1 VSDYI
6 VAMIRNIKKR
16 APADKGCGPE
26 ELRLWEM
33 QADICQTLANP
44 KRLQILNLLQGQE
57 LSVGA
62 MVSALKVAKA
72 NLSQHLSV
80 MRQKGILVS
89 RREGTAIYY
98 RLATPRITEACKIMR
113 QVLLEVLRA
122 KEEFSQRLLDSGQD
136 ADEAEAA
143 EPEESA

>member
-1 VSDYI
+1 
-6 VAMIRNIKKR
+6 MIRNNDKKR
-16 APADKGCGPE
+16 SVDQGCDPKD
-26 ELRLWEM
+26 LRLWEM

-44 KRLQILNLLQGQE
+44 KRLQIINLLRGQE

-80 MRQKGILVS
+80 MRQKGILTT
-89 RREGTAIYY
+89 RREGTVIYY

-113 QVLLEVLRA
+113 QVLMEVLAA
-122 KEEFSQRLLDSGQD
+122 KEAFSQRLMDSGD
-136 ADEAEAA
+136 KAVPV
-143 EPEESA
+143 PEEGDGI